1 VTCQARR
8 RALEGAQSSEDVD
21 KAKMDNWQAAGQGR
35 SSRAGPQQQGRAAA
49 AAGGAQ
55 VESTLAPALV
65 GLTCLV

>member
-35 SSRAGPQQQGRAAA
+35 SSRAGPQQQQEERKLKAHWH
-49 AAGGAQ
+49 Q
-55 VESTLAPALV
+55 RL
-65 GLTCLV
+65 